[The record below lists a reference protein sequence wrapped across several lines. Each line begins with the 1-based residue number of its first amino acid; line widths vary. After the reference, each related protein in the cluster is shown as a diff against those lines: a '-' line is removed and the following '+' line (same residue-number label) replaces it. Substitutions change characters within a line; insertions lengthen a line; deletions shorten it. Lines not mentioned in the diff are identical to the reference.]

1 MSCFI
6 VSENEVKLVA
16 IYAATDYNG
25 KVDLKKATDVANTLY
40 RANYRGVNYRYNDKN
55 HAPKL
60 RVSDFDVRGLSHH
73 GAAQIAMSIRCINY
87 QSCDPSNW
95 EKSKACKI
103 LRELGFNLLAKLAE
117 LSNQP
122 HKWGLS

>member
-16 IYAATDYNG
+16 IYAATDHLG

-40 RANYRGVNYRYNDKN
+40 RANYRGVNYRYNDATR
-55 HAPKL
+55 APKL
-60 RVSDFDVRGLSHH
+60 YVSDFDVRGLSHH
-73 GAAQIAMSIRCINY
+73 GVAQIAMSIRCINY

-103 LRELGFNLLAKLAE
+103 LRELAFNLLAKLAE
-117 LSNQP
+117 LSAQP
-122 HKWGLS
+122 HKWGLT